1 MFGEI
6 IKFIVQKNQV
16 METAEL
22 RARILKYI
30 EQADVRVLKRF
41 YSIIEAENSAANEQ
55 AREAGIG
62 SLKDDHR
69 LK

>member
-1 MFGEI
+1 
-6 IKFIVQKNQV
+6 